1 MDLTKN
7 VFLFVN
13 KKRQILLESKF
24 KRIANLQISD
34 DKHANCW
41 SEHKVRCANTVG
53 MLEEVETTN
62 SCDGLLF

>member
-13 KKRQILLESKF
+13 KKREILLKSKF
-24 KRIANLQISD
+24 KSD

-53 MLEEVETTN
+53 MLEVEATN
-62 SCDGLLF
+62 PCDGLLF